1 MIFPMIFP
9 MTSYILEVQTTLIS
23 ENDKNKHGWNGHK
36 EHLGYINKLFETK
49 REASY
54 YHKLYNPH
62 MSEITAESRWHSEC
76 DPQTKFVYVVREYTG
91 ELLKIPPFDDY
102 LTVN

>member
-1 MIFPMIFP
+1 MIFPML
-9 MTSYILEVQTTLIS
+9 SYILEVQTTLIN
-23 ENDKNKHGWNGHK
+23 ENDKNKHGWNGHR

-54 YHKLYNPH
+54 YYKLHNPE
-62 MSEITAESRWHSEC
+62 MSEITAERRWYSEC
-76 DPQTKFVYVVREYTG
+76 DPKTKFVYVIREYTG

-102 LTVN
+102 MPIINK